1 MLPKQL
7 LTKLGISSILLL
19 AGSLLSPAMASEV
32 PSYVEGTDLAASV
45 YDPLQVDDFQ
55 MQMSDHDFGMLTSDH
70 VAWNNEGPWLRTV
83 MSFTMAGKVYGPYT
97 VGVHLKGA
105 WGSWRDV
112 NGKAGFKIKMD
123 AFVKDQTLFGITKF
137 TLNNM
142 VQDPSYIHEAVTYRL
157 FRALGV
163 PAARVGYANVTL
175 NGRNYGLHL
184 NVETIDTTMLARWGL
199 ENKHLYKGGVP
210 NFPDFYSGSEG
221 AFAIDDGST
230 TSVADLTKF
239 MLINQKTGD
248 AWWQEITQYADM
260 SEITMDFATEAYV
273 GHWDGY
279 PFNHNNFFITFDS
292 TGYAHML
299 PWGTD
304 QTWGGGLD
312 YFGSGTL
319 LFQRCQSSSDCKE
332 LYLQNLAKV
341 ARTAKSLELEKMAA
355 NVAAA
360 IRSDITADPWGPG
373 IGTATDYQNW
383 AVWNMTNQQA
393 VLSSMTQAWD
403 TGVSQIAL
411 AGVDYPADQTIILA
425 PGSKEAQIQAVPFQQ
440 YASSSIVNASGLN
453 SGMNY
458 IEVPVTSADG
468 RHTANPV
475 VQIYVLTN
483 RTTSSQIAFVPNKL
497 TTTKLGTARLAQLKT
512 QLHSALALSLKFTIA
527 KAKSLSLKAAKAQLD
542 KRAALIVR
550 NLTAVGVKV
559 IKFTTSISKIGSPD
573 SLSISMRF
581 QN

>member
-32 PSYVEGTDLAASV
+32 PSYIEGTDSAASV

-55 MQMSDHDFGMLTSDH
+55 MQMSEHDFGMLTSDH

-83 MSFTMAGKVYGPYT
+83 MSFTMGGKVYGPFT

-221 AFAIDDGST
+221 SFAIEDGST

-239 MLINQKTGD
+239 MLINQRTGD
-248 AWWQEITQYADM
+248 AWWQEINQYADM
-260 SEITMDFATEAYV
+260 GEITMDFATEAYV

-304 QTWGGGLD
+304 QTWGGGMD

-319 LFQRCQSSSDCKE
+319 LFQRCQSSTDCRE

-355 NVAAA
+355 NVASA
-360 IRSDITADPWGPG
+360 IRPNIVADPWGPG

-403 TGVSQIAL
+403 TGVSEIAIS
-411 AGVDYPADQTIILA
+411 GIEYPAGQTIVLA
-425 PGSKEAQIQAVPFQQ
+425 PGSKEAQIQAIPYQAN
-440 YASSSIVNASGLN
+440 ASSNIVDASSLN
-453 SGMNY
+453 PGMNY
-458 IEVPVTSADG
+458 IKVPVTSADG
-468 RHTANPV
+468 RHTNNEIV
-475 VQIYVLTN
+475 SIYVLTN
-483 RTTSSQIAFVPNKL
+483 RNLTSKIPFAANKV
-497 TTTKLGTARLAQLKT
+497 TITKLGSAGLDQLKN
-512 QLHSALALSLKFTIA
+512 QLKSATGLTIKFTIA
-527 KAKSLSLKAAKAQLD
+527 KAKSLSWTAAKAQLD

-550 NLTAVGVKV
+550 SLTAAGVKV
-559 IKFTTSISKIGSPD
+559 VKFTKLVMKTGNPD
-573 SLSISMRF
+573 SLTLAMRY
-581 QN
+581 QD